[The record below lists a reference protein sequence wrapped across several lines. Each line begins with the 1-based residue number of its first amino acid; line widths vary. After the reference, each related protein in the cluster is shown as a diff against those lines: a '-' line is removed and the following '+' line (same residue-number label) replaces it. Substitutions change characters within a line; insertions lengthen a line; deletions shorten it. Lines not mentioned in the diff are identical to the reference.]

1 MIQTMLEEV
10 TKKKEKIMAGYNR
23 PTLKRGEYKNFE
35 LGRHSAVIKKV
46 KLTKTTTD
54 KDKFTIIV
62 KGKEGESGIY
72 NLVFGT
78 DFSEINLNYILASIE
93 DNGYEI
99 PGLDFGYNQ
108 ETAQFLEGKT
118 VYIRVGL
125 SEWNGEEKPT
135 VTEFLNEE
143 EFEAEAPVSSE

>member
-1 MIQTMLEEV
+1 MP
-10 TKKKEKIMAGYNR
+10 GYNR

-46 KLTKTTTD
+46 KLAKTTTE

-62 KGKEGESGIY
+62 KGREGESGIY

-93 DNGYEI
+93 DNGYAI
-99 PGLDFGYNQ
+99 PELDFDYN
-108 ETAQFLEGKT
+108 EPTAKFLEGKS

-125 SEWNGEEKPT
+125 SDWSGEEQPEI
-135 VTEFLNEE
+135 TEFLNEE
-143 EFEAEAPVSSE
+143 EFETEE

>member
-1 MIQTMLEEV
+1 MP
-10 TKKKEKIMAGYNR
+10 GYNR

-46 KLTKTTTD
+46 KLAKTTTD

-78 DFSEINLNYILASIE
+78 DFSEKNLNYILASIE

-99 PGLDFGYNQ
+99 PMLDFDYN
-108 ETAQFLEGKT
+108 EPTAKFLEGKS
-118 VYIRVGL
+118 VYIRVTLTDWG
-125 SEWNGEEKPT
+125 EEEKPG

-143 EFEAEAPVSSE
+143 EFEAEE

>member
-1 MIQTMLEEV
+1 MP
-10 TKKKEKIMAGYNR
+10 GYNR

-35 LGRHSAVIKKV
+35 LGRHSAIIKKV
-46 KLTKTTTD
+46 KLAKTTTE

-93 DNGYEI
+93 DNGYAI
-99 PGLDFGYNQ
+99 PELDFDYN
-108 ETAQFLEGKT
+108 EPTAKFLEGKS

-125 SEWNGEEKPT
+125 SDWSGEEQPEI
-135 VTEFLNEE
+135 TEFLNEE
-143 EFEAEAPVSSE
+143 EFETEE

>member
-1 MIQTMLEEV
+1 MP
-10 TKKKEKIMAGYNR
+10 GYNR

-46 KLTKTTTD
+46 KLAKTTTD

-78 DFSEINLNYILASIE
+78 DFSETNLTYI
-93 DNGYEI
+93 
-99 PGLDFGYNQ
+99 
-108 ETAQFLEGKT
+108 
-118 VYIRVGL
+118 
-125 SEWNGEEKPT
+125 
-135 VTEFLNEE
+135 
-143 EFEAEAPVSSE
+143 

>member
-1 MIQTMLEEV
+1 MP
-10 TKKKEKIMAGYNR
+10 GYKC
-23 PTLKRGEYKNFE
+23 PTLKRGEYRNFE

-46 KLTKTTTD
+46 KLAKTTTV

-62 KGKEGESGIY
+62 KGKEGESGSY

-78 DFSEINLNYILASIE
+78 DFSETNLNYILASIE

-99 PGLDFGYNQ
+99 PMLDFDYN
-108 ETAQFLEGKT
+108 EPTAKFLEGKS

-125 SEWNGEEKPT
+125 SDWSGEKQPEI
-135 VTEFLNEE
+135 TEFLNEK
-143 EFEAEAPVSSE
+143 EFEAEE